1 MTYLPNS
8 SFSNQTPGSE
18 AQIKLEIGPT
28 YDRIDLVMKAGV
40 DPAAPTLVPVTDWAN
55 FIEWISLKVSS
66 GDHGVEHIFNKVPAD
81 VFVKILLDY
90 RRYETSPGMLP
101 IFFQRL
107 HALTPADEDATRL
120 GTVGLDSLTLTVKLK
135 TGITIERF
143 ETSSKLSAPRPYGP
157 HMRLVEHI
165 MDNTSQ
171 GDVEF
176 TDLPKN
182 PYGLMALHC
191 DTAAID
197 RVRVRVN
204 NVDVYDMDAIT
215 RDADAKYRACTSQAG
230 MTHID
235 MQQAG
240 RMAEQLNMNVQSFR
254 ARFDR
259 TATGSFKIFSEILF
273 MPGVSQ

>member
-1 MTYLPNS
+1 MYLPNS
-8 SFSNQTPGSE
+8 SFSNLTPGQE
-18 AQIKLEIGPT
+18 AQIRLEVGPT
-28 YDRIDLVMKAGV
+28 YDRIDLIMKAGV
-40 DPAAPTLVPVTDWAN
+40 GANAPANVPIDKWGDY
-55 FIEWISLKVSS
+55 IEWISLKPSS
-66 GDHGVEHIFNKVPAD
+66 SAFGVEHIFNKVPAD
-81 VFVKILLDY
+81 VFVKIALNY
-90 RRYETSPGMLP
+90 RRYEMTAGILP

-120 GTVGLDSLTLTVKLK
+120 GTVGLESLTLTVKLK

-143 ETSSKLSAPRPYGP
+143 ESASKISGRRNYGP

-176 TDLPKN
+176 TDMPKG

-191 DTAAID
+191 DTDAMD
-197 RVRVRVN
+197 RVRIRVN
-204 NVDVYDMDAIT
+204 NSDIYDMDALQRT
-215 RDADAKYRACTSQAG
+215 ADAKYRECSPQAG

-240 RMAEQLNMNVQSFR
+240 RMAEQLNMNVSSFR

-259 TATGSFKIFSEILF
+259 TATGSFKIYAEVLHI
-273 MPGVSQ
+273 PGVS